1 MAFDETG
8 RIAMKYR
15 DCLIV
20 QWQGGKPYPVYPAHL
35 ALAKPI
41 WGAK

>member
-1 MAFDETG
+1 
-8 RIAMKYR
+8 
-15 DCLIV
+15 LIV
-20 QWQGGKPYPVYPAHL
+20 QWQGGKPYPVYPPQL